1 MPPQGGSIDDKA
13 EDAPIEYDPAYSIP
27 PKLGGLTGG
36 LGLGYLAYKSNW
48 VRNIVGYGA
57 LGGGIAAGIGGIVGY
72 LAGSAIIGGLMKI
85 LKAGDKPEK
94 KEEPKPGPP
103 RGGPGMRFG

>member
-1 MPPQGGSIDDKA
+1 MPPPGGSIDDKA
-13 EDAPIEYDPAYSIP
+13 EDAPSEYDPYTIP

-36 LGLGYLAYKSNW
+36 LGLGYLAYKSNL

-57 LGGGIAAGIGGIVGY
+57 LGGTIAAGLGGIVGY
-72 LAGSAIIGGLMKI
+72 LAGKALVGGLMKI

-94 KEEPKPGPP
+94 EEPKAGPP
-103 RGGPGMRFG
+103 QMPPGMRMR